1 MLRNAKGQS
10 GNTPEESPFV
20 KAVEDWWNSFSPR
33 LMSRG
38 NIAGG
43 LVLLENLRDN
53 FDLDINSHKA
63 SASDQLKNAT
73 RSSVQKIL
81 ARFGEARVLLKEG
94 GRTNRGLVKN
104 LGPLLDSLS
113 DTGLG
118 ELPPENR
125 DVEIA
130 KMQFFLVER
139 ARDKFN
145 AEKLSFEYN
154 RDTTSRELIG
164 MILESAF
171 NRRKSGEVAEYLVGA
186 KLALRFPNYEI
197 RNSAASAADEQ
208 TEDRGDFEINDC
220 VFHVTVAP
228 NSGHYDKCKANLAD
242 GLRVFLLVPD
252 KILVGTRQNAELAGA
267 GRVSVES
274 IESFVSQ
281 NIEELSE
288 FASEKVSQN
297 MRLLLATYN
306 ERISRVELDL
316 SLQIRIPTAMD
327 K

>member
-1 MLRNAKGQS
+1 M
-10 GNTPEESPFV
+10 PEESPFV

-33 LMSRG
+33 SMTRG

-43 LVLLENLRDN
+43 LVLLENLRDK
-53 FDLDINSHKA
+53 FDIDINSHKA
-63 SASDQLKNAT
+63 PASDQLKNAT
-73 RSSVQKIL
+73 RTNVQKIL
-81 ARFGEARVLLKEG
+81 ARFDEERVLLKEG

-104 LGPLLDSLS
+104 LESLLDRLS
-113 DTGLG
+113 IAGLN
-118 ELPPENR
+118 ELSPEDR
-125 DVEIA
+125 DVELE
-130 KMQFFLVER
+130 KMQIFLVER

-145 AEKLSFEYN
+145 AEKLSFEYR

-164 MILESAF
+164 AILESADQ
-171 NRRKSGEVAEYLVGA
+171 RRKSGDVAQYLVGA
-186 KLALRFPNYEI
+186 KLALRFPDLDI
-197 RNSAASAADEQ
+197 RNSAASAADQQ
-208 TEDRGDFEINDC
+208 TDERGDFEINDC

-228 NSGHYDKCKANLAD
+228 NSGHYDKCKTNLAD

-252 KILVGTRQNAELAGA
+252 RILAGTRQNAELAIT

-288 FASEKVSQN
+288 FASEKVSHN
-297 MRLLLATYN
+297 IRLLLETYN
-306 ERISRVELDL
+306 ERLSRVESDL
-316 SLQIRIPTAMD
+316 SLQIKIPTAMD